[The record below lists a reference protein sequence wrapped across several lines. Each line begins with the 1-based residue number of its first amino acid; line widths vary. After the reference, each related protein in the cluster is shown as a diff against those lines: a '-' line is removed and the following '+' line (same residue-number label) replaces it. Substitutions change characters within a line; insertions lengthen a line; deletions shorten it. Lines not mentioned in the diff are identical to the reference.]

1 MPIKKNYICDLNVF
15 TVPFKV
21 ISLCSSA
28 GFHWSC
34 NLPNWVLPPWT
45 SEWTSAG
52 IMAHNSVIDEK
63 KKTLLWL
70 VTRLTPTRHLQA
82 DFFSCSTK
90 KCLLVS
96 GSEPE
101 PELRSPEII
110 MTMRCWVGLIQKL
123 KSTVKLQVC
132 FKMSTGAE
140 THCLEKGNGQ
150 I

>member
-1 MPIKKNYICDLNVF
+1 MPINKNYICDLNVF

-34 NLPNWVLPPWT
+34 NPPIEYCHHEHQTEPQLALWHT
-45 SEWTSAG
+45 TLWL
-52 IMAHNSVIDEK
+52 MK

-110 MTMRCWVGLIQKL
+110 MTMRCWVGLTQKL

-140 THCLEKGNGQ
+140 TRCLEKGNGQ